1 MNGLEPLIP
10 VALFFSVASVIIL
23 RGPIGKAIADRIA
36 GRASRLRDGG
46 DDTGALIGELEE
58 VGYRLSEVE
67 ERMDFAER
75 LLTKHGDQSALPGG
89 Q

>member
-1 MNGLEPLIP
+1 M
-10 VALFFSVASVIIL
+10 
-23 RGPIGKAIADRIA
+23 
-36 GRASRLRDGG
+36 RDGG